1 MSENTKRLEAYFKK
15 YPPPGSRSRL
25 YPYRS
30 LIEEMREMGA
40 SLRQICDYMEN
51 EEGVKISNQYLSTF
65 IDKIEKTNCRKDL
78 KKSTDNIPKTS
89 SKTTT
94 AVVEKEVVPDE
105 NWIPKIKPGFS
116 LFESIV

>member
-15 YPPPGSRSRL
+15 HPPPGSRSRL

-40 SLRQICDYMEN
+40 SLRQICDFMEK
-51 EEGVKISNQYLSTF
+51 EEGVKISNQYLSSF
-65 IDKIEKTNCRKDL
+65 IEKVEQTNRCKDW

-94 AVVEKEVVPDE
+94 AAVGKEVVPEE
-105 NWIPKIKPGFS
+105 NWSPKIKPGFG
-116 LFESIV
+116 LFEPTN